1 MPNRTFRQTVIRVF
15 FLLGYML
22 GTPAL
27 AGEDYSDIVVFG
39 DSLSDPGNAFVL
51 TGQTSRPPY
60 QLIPGAPYAIG
71 GQHFSNGRTWAER
84 FVHEMDLRAGA
95 AFRNPVVFSNYAVG
109 GARAR
114 AGGSVDLTAQVSL
127 YLVNQGG
134 AADPDALY
142 VLFIG
147 GNDLRDALV
156 ALGSDPGGMTS
167 AGILSDTVKAVA
179 DNIAMLAAS
188 GAQNILVF
196 NGPDLS
202 LVPAVR
208 LQGPVAQGGALF
220 LSGQYN
226 LGLDAALDSLAA
238 LFPALDLIRFDLF
251 GLFNQVVMQPGM
263 FELQNVVQTC
273 ITPGV
278 IVGAICKDPERYL
291 FWDGIHPTSQGHR
304 IIADAVDALFEDAT
318 HDDDEE
324 HDEDEE
330 HDDDE
335 SHDED
340 D

>member
-1 MPNRTFRQTVIRVF
+1 MTEQTVRQIITRI
-15 FLLGYML
+15 FLLL
-22 GTPAL
+22 GCVLGAPAL
-27 AGEDYSDIVVFG
+27 ADQDYSDIVVFG

-84 FVHEMDLRAGA
+84 FVYEMDLRAGA
-95 AFRNPVVFSNYAVG
+95 AFRNPAVYSNYAVG

-114 AGGSVDLTAQVSL
+114 AGGSVDLTSQVSL
-127 YLVNQGG
+127 YLGNQGG
-134 AADPDALY
+134 VADPDALY
-142 VLFIG
+142 VIFIG
-147 GNDLRDALV
+147 GNDLRDALA

-167 AGILSDTVKAVA
+167 AGILSDTVKGVA
-179 DNIAMLAAS
+179 DNIATLAAS
-188 GAQNILVF
+188 GAENMLVF

-208 LQGPVAQGGALF
+208 LQGPAVQGGARF

-238 LFPALDLIRFDLF
+238 LFPALDLVRFDLF

-263 FELQNVVQTC
+263 FELQNVAQTC

-291 FWDGIHPTSQGHR
+291 FWDGIHPTSRGHG
-304 IIADAVDALFEDAT
+304 IIADAVEALFDNEHEDDEEY
-318 HDDDEE
+318 DDDEE
-324 HDEDEE
+324 HDDGEG
-330 HDDDE
+330 
-335 SHDED
+335 HDED

>member
-1 MPNRTFRQTVIRVF
+1 MF
-15 FLLGYML
+15 FLLGLVL
-22 GTPAL
+22 GAPAL
-27 AGEDYSDIVVFG
+27 ADQDYSDIVIFG

-60 QLIPGAPYAIG
+60 ALIPDAPYAIG

-84 FVHEMDLRAGA
+84 FAHEMDLRAGPA
-95 AFRNPVVFSNYAVG
+95 LRNPRAFSNYAVG

-114 AGGSVDLTAQVSL
+114 ADGSVDLTAQVSL
-127 YLVNQGG
+127 YLGNQEGV
-134 AADPDALY
+134 ADPGALY

-156 ALGSDPGGMTS
+156 ALGGDPGGATS
-167 AGILSDTVKAVA
+167 VGILSATVTAVI
-179 DNIAMLAAS
+179 DNIVTLAAA

-208 LQGPVAQGGALF
+208 LQGPVVQGGALF

-226 LGLDAALDSLAA
+226 QGLGAAMDSLNL
-238 LFPALDLIRFDLF
+238 LFPSLNLLRFDLF
-251 GLFNQVVMQPGM
+251 GLFNQVVMHPDDFG
-263 FELQNVVQTC
+263 LQNVMQTC

-278 IVGAICKDPERYL
+278 IVGAVCRHPKRYL

-304 IIADAVDALFEDAT
+304 VIADAVEALFDDEDIGE
-318 HDDDEE
+318 DDD
-324 HDEDEE
+324 
-330 HDDDE
+330 
-335 SHDED
+335 
-340 D
+340 